1 MPATRTRRQAAA
13 QALKAHVAA
22 DRRRFEAGA
31 AGDLWH
37 RLSVLDVI
45 NQAMVLAATLL
56 LCGIPLLLFLDAV
69 RDQSFVVS
77 FAHRLGLNEEASA
90 ELRALFTSDPPAVSA
105 VTVGSLV
112 ILTLYALWVAS
123 VVQALYARVFGFE
136 PRDLPQFWRRP
147 AWVVVT
153 VAGTSA
159 VAAVSAAL
167 GPAWHGPV
175 FARAAST
182 VVATAYF
189 WWSLHF
195 LLERRLSW
203 RYLLPSAVATGL
215 CWLGLT
221 LFSAAYFSSAMISGS
236 QRYGPIGVV
245 FVIMTWLIAVGV
257 VLTLGA
263 VLGVVWRERHPLGKA
278 AS

>member
-1 MPATRTRRQAAA
+1 M
-13 QALKAHVAA
+13 QALKERVAA

-37 RLSVLDVI
+37 RLAVLDVI

-56 LCGIPLLLFLDAV
+56 LCGVPLLLFLDAIQN
-69 RDQSFVVS
+69 QSFVASV
-77 FAHRLGLNEEASA
+77 ARRLGLNKEASA
-90 ELRALFTSDPPAVSA
+90 ELGTLFTPSSPAVSA

-112 ILTLYALWVAS
+112 ILALYALWVAS
-123 VVQALYARVFGFE
+123 LVQALYARVFGFE
-136 PRDLPQFWRRP
+136 PGDLRQIWRQP
-147 AWVVVT
+147 LWVIVT
-153 VAGTSA
+153 VAGSSA

-175 FARAAST
+175 LARTAST
-182 VVATAYF
+182 VVVTAYF

-215 CWLGLT
+215 CWLGLA
-221 LFSAAYFSSAMISGS
+221 LFSAVYFSSAMISSS

-278 AS
+278 AP